1 MDADEIRDW
10 RDCYDEVYDGE
21 LRATEERLHEEL
33 TDQQYITR
41 DQLEDVVRWKLN
53 GMPGRRGGNVERVR
67 TVPDEFVRRVSEAA
81 LLVADPKIQLKTLQS
96 IPGIGPATG
105 TVILTFYDPE
115 NYGIGDR
122 YILDEF
128 LEKDGQMGVTDYSDI
143 LEALRDRN
151 PGDFDL
157 RTVEKAYYQRYR
169 VENDVGDFGDL

>member
-1 MDADEIRDW
+1 MDTEEIRDW
-10 RDCYDEVYDGE
+10 SQRYDEVYDDD
-21 LRATEERLHEEL
+21 LQAVEERIHEAL
-33 TDQQYITR
+33 TDQQYLTR

-53 GMPGRRGGNVERVR
+53 GMPGRRGGNVDRVR

-81 LLVADPKIQLKTLQS
+81 LLVDDPKTQLKTLKS

-122 YILDEF
+122 YILDQFFGE
-128 LEKDGQMGVTDYSDI
+128 DRVMRVTDYPDI
-143 LEALRDRN
+143 LEELRDRN
-151 PGDFDL
+151 SGDSDL

-169 VENDVGDFGDL
+169 VENDVGDW

>member
-1 MDADEIRDW
+1 MDASDIRDW
-10 RDCYDEVYDGE
+10 SERYDEVYDGE
-21 LRATEERLHEEL
+21 LRAVEERLHGAL

-53 GMPGRRGGNVERVR
+53 GMPGRRGGNVDRVR

-81 LLVADPKIQLKTLQS
+81 LLVDDPKIQLKTLKS

-105 TVILTFYDPE
+105 TVILAFYDPE

-122 YILDEF
+122 YILDQFFGKE
-128 LEKDGQMGVTDYSDI
+128 GQMGVTDYPDI
-143 LEALRDRN
+143 LEELRDRN

-157 RTVEKAYYQRYR
+157 RTVEKAYYQKYR
-169 VENDVGDFGDL
+169 VENGIGDFGDL

>member
-1 MDADEIRDW
+1 MEADEIRDW
-10 RDCYDEVYDGE
+10 SERYDGVYDDD
-21 LRATEERLHEEL
+21 LQTIEERLHEAL
-33 TDQQYITR
+33 TDHQYLTR

-53 GMPGRRGGNVERVR
+53 GMPGRRDGNVDRVR

-81 LLVADPKIQLKTLQS
+81 LLVDDPTVQLKTLKS

-122 YILDEF
+122 YILNQFFREDRI
-128 LEKDGQMGVTDYSDI
+128 MRVTDYLDI
-143 LEALRDRN
+143 LEELRDRN
-151 PGDFDL
+151 PGDFHL

-169 VENDVGDFGDL
+169 VENDVGNW